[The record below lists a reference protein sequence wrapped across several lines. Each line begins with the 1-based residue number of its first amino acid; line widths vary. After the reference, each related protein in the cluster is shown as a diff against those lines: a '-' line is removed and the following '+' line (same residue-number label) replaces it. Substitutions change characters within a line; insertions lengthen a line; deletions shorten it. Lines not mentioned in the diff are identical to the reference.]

1 MRFGKQVLLFCI
13 GGGSYVCL
21 ELLWRGRSHWTMFAL
36 GGGCFLAIGELG
48 KRLAGAPRLLRAAAG
63 SAVCTAG
70 ELLTGLVFNRDYRI
84 WDYRALPGNFRGQ
97 ICLPF
102 SLLWMPLSLLA
113 EELYGHLEGNR
124 SE

>member
-1 MRFGKQVLLFCI
+1 MVKKAYLFTV
-13 GGGSYVCL
+13 GGGLYVSL

-36 GGGCFLAIGELG
+36 GGGCFVAIGELG
-48 KRLAGAPRLLRAAAG
+48 KYLAGAPRLLRAAAG
-63 SAVCTAG
+63 SGVCTAG
-70 ELLTGLVFNRDYRI
+70 ELLTGLVFNRDFRI

-113 EELYGHLEGNR
+113 EELYRHLEGNR

>member
-1 MRFGKQVLLFCI
+1 MVKKAYLFTV
-13 GGGSYVCL
+13 GGGLYVSL

-36 GGGCFLAIGELG
+36 GGGCFLAIGALG
-48 KRLAGAPRLLRAAAG
+48 KRLAGAHRILRASAG

-70 ELLTGLVFNRDYRI
+70 ELLTGLVFNRDHRI

-113 EELYGHLEGNR
+113 EVVYRRLEGNR